1 MKIIDTIKDN
11 IDNIKSNFETK
22 LIDALRE
29 QNEEIIMNIERSN
42 NYKGNSVF
50 VFVPDR
56 APDGKVH
63 FTRSS
68 KIITYEISSGLQ
80 SIFASKDLDHKVWD
94 DIGLDPFTFEG
105 QVFRFGLGDLFPKM
119 LWDSRAGASY
129 TSNIEA
135 QMVLPFRF
143 ESKRRGGLTLKTF

>member
-1 MKIIDTIKDN
+1 MKIINTIKAN
-11 IDNIKSNFETK
+11 ISNIKSNFETK

-56 APDGKVH
+56 APDGKVR

-68 KIITYEISSGLQ
+68 KIITYEINGGLQ

-119 LWDSRAGASY
+119 LWDSRADRKYS
-129 TSNIEA
+129 SNIKEEIV
-135 QMVLPFRF
+135 MPFRF
-143 ESKRRGGLTLKTF
+143 DTNRRGRLVVKTF